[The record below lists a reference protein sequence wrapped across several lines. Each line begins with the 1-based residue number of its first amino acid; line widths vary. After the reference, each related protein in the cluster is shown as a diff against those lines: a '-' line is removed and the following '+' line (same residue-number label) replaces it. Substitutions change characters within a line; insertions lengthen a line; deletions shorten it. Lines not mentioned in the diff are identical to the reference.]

1 MLKRSSQTDF
11 VTAGLHL
18 RQDSLNTCIQLC
30 TRSLQR
36 VHGKCL
42 VRKNCTDFKH
52 KFCPKINLL
61 FNSIFS
67 MEFFWGAFIAWWE
80 HIIVTQL
87 LTVSLHK
94 IPFMINW
101 IWKKLVKPNQLAFG
115 GRRQSP
121 EPLRGSGTRQPVSAQ
136 EAGPCCLYWG
146 LGSLLRPGPLLAAGG
161 IWGAGKQMRALS
173 ACLSNK

>member
-1 MLKRSSQTDF
+1 MHSTLHKKSSESSWKMPSKKKLHGFQTQVLPQNKLIVQF
-11 VTAGLHL
+11 YFFYGV
-18 RQDSLNTCIQLC
+18 
-30 TRSLQR
+30 
-36 VHGKCL
+36 
-42 VRKNCTDFKH
+42 
-52 KFCPKINLL
+52 
-61 FNSIFS
+61 
-67 MEFFWGAFIAWWE
+67 FWGAFIAWWE

-161 IWGAGKQMRALS
+161 IWGVGKQMRALS